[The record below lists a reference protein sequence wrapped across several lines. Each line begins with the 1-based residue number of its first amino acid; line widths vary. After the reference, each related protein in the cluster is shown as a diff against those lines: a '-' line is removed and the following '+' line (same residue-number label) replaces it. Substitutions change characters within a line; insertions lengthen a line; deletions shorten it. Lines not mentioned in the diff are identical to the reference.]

1 MDILKMKEF
10 ISFPNLEKYSISYLE
25 NIFTNN
31 QIFIAQHKID
41 ELTELTKVILLF
53 NLKNSNT
60 QNILDYVRTNNIP
73 DVTIHENIITIN
85 EIGTTYNGFDQYL
98 YLVMDYE
105 FFYLKSLET
114 YSNKKSLEEII
125 KAICQTLEGLIHL
138 HNSNILHGNITSDNI
153 LYSSNKVKLSDL
165 HLSFTP
171 FNYDKN
177 RQKILLSYKSPD
189 FLIKKCT
196 YLSDIHSIG
205 MLLFRFANR
214 FKSWHETINQV
225 DDLVELVK
233 TNKLI
238 DYIGYQAHIDR
249 EIKDII
255 NKACRLKNSY
265 YSSLFELKQDLE
277 MTFNIKY

>member
-1 MDILKMKEF
+1 MKEF

-105 FFYLKSLET
+105 FFY
-114 YSNKKSLEEII
+114 
-125 KAICQTLEGLIHL
+125 
-138 HNSNILHGNITSDNI
+138 
-153 LYSSNKVKLSDL
+153 
-165 HLSFTP
+165 
-171 FNYDKN
+171 
-177 RQKILLSYKSPD
+177 
-189 FLIKKCT
+189 
-196 YLSDIHSIG
+196 
-205 MLLFRFANR
+205 
-214 FKSWHETINQV
+214 
-225 DDLVELVK
+225 
-233 TNKLI
+233 
-238 DYIGYQAHIDR
+238 
-249 EIKDII
+249 
-255 NKACRLKNSY
+255 
-265 YSSLFELKQDLE
+265 
-277 MTFNIKY
+277 